1 MRLKGKLR
9 RAAAAGLCGAALAAA
24 LGTGQ
29 AQADGQKRAGQAQP
43 SARWESAAPGWSLKD
58 SGTDARFRGLDA
70 VSRSTAWVAG
80 SGGTV
85 LRTRDGGRHWND
97 VSPPGA
103 AGLEFRDVEAFG
115 ARRAVVLAIG
125 PGEESRVFRTAD
137 GGATWAETFRNDTPE
152 AFYNCLTFFD
162 ARHGLAVSDPVNG
175 KFRILSTG
183 DGGRSWRVLPDRG
196 MPPAQEGEANFAA
209 SGQCLVSSG
218 PRDVWMATGGAG
230 TARVLHSA
238 DRGHTWRAAEAPI
251 PAGAGER
258 GVFGL
263 AFRDARHGVAVGG
276 DFRPGEQSPDASA
289 VTGDG
294 GRTWTDSARPVPEY
308 RSGVAWLPHTRRIAL
323 AVGPTGT
330 DVTFDGGRN
339 WRTVDAG
346 SYDTVDCADDF
357 GCWASGEDGRIA
369 RLEPSR

>member
-9 RAAAAGLCGAALAAA
+9 RMVSAGLCGAALAAA

-29 AQADGQKRAGQAQP
+29 AHAAGQAQVADRAQETGRA
-43 SARWESAAPGWSLKD
+43 SLGLDWSLKD
-58 SGTDARFRGLDA
+58 SGTDARFRGLAA

-85 LRTRDGGRHWND
+85 LRTRDGGRKWHD

-103 AGLEFRDVEAFG
+103 GELEFRDIEAFG
-115 ARRAVVLAIG
+115 AQRAVVLAIG
-125 PGEESRVFRTAD
+125 PGEESRVFRTDD
-137 GGATWAETFRNDTPE
+137 GGATWAETFRNDVPE

-162 ARHGLAVSDPVNG
+162 SRNGLAISDPVNG
-175 KFRILSTG
+175 KFRILSTA
-183 DGGRSWRVLPDRG
+183 DGGRNWRVLPDDG

-218 PRDVWMATGGAG
+218 PRDVWLATGGAEQ
-230 TARVLHSA
+230 ARVLHSA
-238 DRGHTWRAAEAPI
+238 DRGHTWSAAEAPI

-263 AFRDARHGVAVGG
+263 AFRDARHGLAVGG
-276 DFRPGEQSPDASA
+276 DFRPGEQSPAASA

-294 GRTWTDSARPVPEY
+294 GRQWTGSTSPVPEY
-308 RSGVAWLPHTRRIAL
+308 RSGAVWLPYARNTAL

-330 DVTFDGGRN
+330 DVTFDGGHN
-339 WRTVDAG
+339 WRTVDGG
-346 SYDTVDCADDF
+346 SYDTVDCAPDL
-357 GCWASGEDGRIA
+357 GCWASGEQGRIA
-369 RLEPSR
+369 RLELTR